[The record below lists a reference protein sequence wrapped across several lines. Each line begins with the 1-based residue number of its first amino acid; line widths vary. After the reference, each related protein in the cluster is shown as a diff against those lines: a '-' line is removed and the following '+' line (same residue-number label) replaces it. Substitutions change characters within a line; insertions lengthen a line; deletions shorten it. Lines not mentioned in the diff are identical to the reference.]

1 MTQNLTPSPATPPTL
16 DAHGHNPDDYDWVPV
31 LRKRRADGWS
41 PGKQRAFI
49 EALADTGSV
58 MQAAR
63 SVGMSARSA
72 QMLRRSPGAASFDRA
87 WSAAIETASKSLI
100 DEAFERALIGTD
112 EPVFD
117 REGRCVG
124 RRHRKSDRLLEFLL
138 RGYFPERF
146 GYAAHISVAAHGASG
161 ASGAAGDQAAPP
173 AALPV
178 AEALAQ
184 LLPEP
189 IAEPEKRLDPEQL
202 EDALLVADLCDGK
215 LPHWRRDH

>member
-1 MTQNLTPSPATPPTL
+1 MTQNLTPSATPPVL
-16 DAHGHNPDDYDWVPV
+16 DAHGHNPADYDWVPV
-31 LRKRRADGWS
+31 LRKRREDGWS
-41 PGKQRAFI
+41 PVRQRAFI

-58 MQAAR
+58 MLAAQ

-72 QMLRRSPGAASFDRA
+72 QMLRRSPGAEGFDRA
-87 WSAAIETASKSLI
+87 WSAAIETASKALL
-100 DEAFERALIGTD
+100 DEAFERALVGSD

-117 REGRCVG
+117 RDGNRVG
-124 RRHRKSDRLLEFLL
+124 RRHRKSDRMLQFLL

-146 GYAAHISVAAHGASG
+146 GHAAHISVAAHGASG

-173 AALPV
+173 AALLV

-189 IAEPEKRLDPEQL
+189 IAEPEKRLDPDQL

>member
-1 MTQNLTPSPATPPTL
+1 MTQNLTPSPATPTL

-63 SVGMSARSA
+63 AVGMTARSA
-72 QMLRRSPGAASFDRA
+72 QMLRRSPGAESFDRA

-117 REGRCVG
+117 REGNCVG

-146 GYAAHISVAAHGASG
+146 GYAAHISVAAHGAWG
-161 ASGAAGDQAAPP
+161 ASGAAGDRAGPP

-202 EDALLVADLCDGK
+202 EDALLVANLCDGK